1 MGHRKCIS
9 RALVVLFF
17 FSILIPTTSAWAQ
30 NPSKPAAASDDQT
43 EQLMNSASV
52 KWLAHKLGV
61 STATASG
68 LSVGLNFVAM
78 VALIALFLGPR
89 IPALLRNRTQVIG
102 QAIDE
107 ARKASANAKQRLSA
121 IESSMLKLES
131 EIAAMQSVADRESQA
146 EEERIAASIEGEK
159 HRIAAAG
166 EHEILAAVN
175 QAKRDFKTYVTGLAV
190 ALAANRIQVSSSNDE
205 EILQSFIYQLGRNGS
220 N

>member
-1 MGHRKCIS
+1 MGYRKNIS
-9 RALVVLFF
+9 RALVVLVF

-30 NPSKPAAASDDQT
+30 NSFKPAAASDDQT

-61 STATASG
+61 STARASR
-68 LSVGLNFVAM
+68 LSVALNFLAM
-78 VALIALFLGPR
+78 VALIALFLRPR
-89 IPALLRNRTQVIG
+89 IPALLRNRTQGIG
-102 QAIDE
+102 QALDE
-107 ARKASANAKQRLSA
+107 ARKASADAKQRLEA

-146 EEERIAASIEGEK
+146 EEERIAACIEEEK

-166 EHEILAAVN
+166 EQEILAAVN
-175 QAKRDFKTYVTGLAV
+175 QAKRDFKTYVTGLALT
-190 ALAANRIQVSSSNDE
+190 LAANRIQVSNSSDE

>member
-1 MGHRKCIS
+1 MGYRKRIS
-9 RALVVLFF
+9 RYLVTLVFS
-17 FSILIPTTSAWAQ
+17 SILILTTSAWAQ
-30 NPSKPAAASDDQT
+30 NPSKPAAGGDDQT

-68 LSVGLNFVAM
+68 LSVGLNFLAM
-78 VALIALFLGPR
+78 VGLIALFLGPR
-89 IPALLRNRTQVIG
+89 IPALLRNRAQVIG
-102 QAIDE
+102 QALDE
-107 ARKASANAKQRLSA
+107 ARKASADAKQRLSA

-131 EIAAMQSVADRESQA
+131 EISAMQLVADRESQA
-146 EEERIAASIEGEK
+146 EDERIAASVEEEK
-159 HRIAAAG
+159 HKLAAAG
-166 EHEILAAVN
+166 EQEILAAVN

-190 ALAANRIQVSSSNDE
+190 ALAANRIQVSSSTDE